1 MPLCSP
7 GAYPVTGETLHE
19 AEDGAVEDVGDDAAV
34 VLLLPPPAAGA
45 RHLGWGHSTGLGPA
59 PPARLRGG
67 EAWGLPGQDKGQVW
81 ISHTAGDAIRLLGPR
96 ARSVRWGSPIAPC
109 GVGGF
114 RGAV

>member
-34 VLLLPPPAAGA
+34 ALLLPPPAAGA

-59 PPARLRGG
+59 LPARLRGG
-67 EAWGLPGQDKGQVW
+67 RPGDCLARTRVRSGSVTRLGMQFGCWGLG
-81 ISHTAGDAIRLLGPR
+81 
-96 ARSVRWGSPIAPC
+96 
-109 GVGGF
+109 
-114 RGAV
+114 RGL